1 MVGAG
6 GHARSCIDVIEQL
19 GSYKIAGL
27 IGVPGRGDRFMGY
40 QILGTDEDLPTLS
53 RKYRNAIITVGQIHS
68 PDVRKRLYAKV
79 KAIGFDLPSI
89 VPPFSCL

>member
-1 MVGAG
+1 MLNKQREIILVGAG

-27 IGVPGRGDRFMGY
+27 IGVQEEVGDRFMGY

-53 RKYRNAIITVGQIHS
+53 RKYRNAIITVGQIHL
-68 PDVRKRLYAKV
+68 PDVRKRLY
-79 KAIGFDLPSI
+79 S
-89 VPPFSCL
+89 